1 MRFAGPCYVCGMR
14 LRTRFLL
21 SLSFVV
27 STLCAGAAWAAGADA
42 TADAPP
48 PDTRPVRV
56 AGLWCGTGL
65 LHEYRFELS
74 QRDEAVHGNLMRRD
88 RARVVEGRL
97 DGSTLRTQSTRIG
110 SLVMELDGDELRVT
124 GGDGPLSLL
133 RGAKF
138 LRAPSSGCAG

>member
-1 MRFAGPCYVCGMR
+1 MR

-21 SLSFVV
+21 SFSFVV
-27 STLCAGAAWAAGADA
+27 STLCAGAAGAAGANAAAD
-42 TADAPP
+42 DAPP

-74 QRDEAVHGNLMRRD
+74 QQDEAVHGNLMRRD

-110 SLVMELDGDELRVT
+110 SLVMELAGDELRVT

-138 LRAPSSGCAG
+138 LRATSSGCAG